1 MRFPED
7 KIKEAI
13 LHPDLEI
20 RDRATDYF
28 AKLPTDSA
36 SLRFFDTASLR
47 VGQAR
52 SPRKAD
58 RQEGGRRTQDQA
70 PPISD
75 ASPDSASPARE
86 EAEGREE
93 RSLPMR
99 KREEVQEVL
108 RAALDL
114 IPPGLTSMR

>member
-36 SLRFFDTASLR
+36 SLRFFRQRISSSWAS
-47 VGQAR
+47 
-52 SPRKAD
+52 SKPSK
-58 RQEGGRRTQDQA
+58 
-70 PPISD
+70 S
-75 ASPDSASPARE
+75 
-86 EAEGREE
+86 
-93 RSLPMR
+93 
-99 KREEVQEVL
+99 
-108 RAALDL
+108 
-114 IPPGLTSMR
+114 